1 MRHFIF
7 AAALS
12 LPMLVHADQDSVDA
26 ANDLTTDAPVITVN
40 KSASCGC
47 CKLWIAHLEEAGFVV
62 NPLDSDDMTAIKER
76 YGVPE
81 NMRSCH
87 TAIVD
92 GYVVEGHVPASDI
105 RQLLAEKPDATGIAV
120 PGMPLGS
127 PGMEVPGRI
136 DDYKVM
142 LFDENGFSVYKD
154 YPAPA
159 SEDVEPES

>member
-1 MRHFIF
+1 MRRLVF
-7 AAALS
+7 ALAVL
-12 LPMLVHADQDSVDA
+12 LPTLVHADSDDSQASDMHDA
-26 ANDLTTDAPVITVN
+26 DATVITVN
-40 KSASCGC
+40 KSPSCGC
-47 CKLWIAHLEEAGFVV
+47 CKLWIAHLEEAGFQV

-92 GYVVEGHVPASDI
+92 GYVIEGHVPASDI

-154 YPAPA
+154 YPAPDTVA
-159 SEDVEPES
+159 SEGE

>member
-1 MRHFIF
+1 MRRLVL
-7 AAALS
+7 ALAAL
-12 LPMLVHADQDSVDA
+12 LPTLVLADHAEGEA
-26 ANDLTTDAPVITVN
+26 PHEHATDAPVITVN
-40 KSASCGC
+40 KCPSCGC
-47 CKLWIAHLEEAGFVV
+47 CKLWIAHREEAGFTV
-62 NPLDSDDMTAIKER
+62 NPLDSDDMTAIIER

-92 GYVVEGHVPASDI
+92 GYVIEGHVPASDI

-127 PGMEVPGRI
+127 PGMEVPGRV

-142 LFDENGFSVYKD
+142 LFDDNGFSVYKD
-154 YPAPA
+154 YPAP
-159 SEDVEPES
+159 SEEQPES